1 MAKSPN
7 RLLASLPANVLSA
20 VEPHLKIVEL
30 KFADVLAEAG
40 SPIRQVYF
48 PYSGVISLVVE
59 LDVGMM
65 IETAMVGRDGAL
77 NAASALDGKVSLN
90 KGIVQ
95 SAGSAGTIEVN
106 RLRRLANELEPFRA
120 LLIRHEQVLFAQSQ
134 QSAACNASHSVEA
147 RMCRWLLYM
156 RDLAGSD
163 DLMLTQEFLA
173 QMLGVRRPS
182 VSLVANTLQKAGLIK
197 YSRGR
202 VRLLNVKGLQK
213 GACECY
219 GTVKIH
225 YERLLSR

>member
-1 MAKSPN
+1 MSRSPN
-7 RLLASLPANVLSA
+7 RLLASLSA
-20 VEPHLKIVEL
+20 DTFSAISPHLKIVEL
-30 KFADVLAEAG
+30 KFGDVVAKPG
-40 SPIRQVYF
+40 SAIRQVYF
-48 PYSGVISLVVE
+48 PYSGAISLVVE
-59 LDVGMM
+59 LNVGTM
-65 IETAMVGRDGAL
+65 IETAMVGRDGVL
-77 NAASALDGKVSLN
+77 NAAPALDGKVSLN

-95 SAGSAGTIEVN
+95 VAGSAGTIEVN
-106 RLRRLANELEPFRA
+106 RLRRLANELEPLRSI
-120 LLIRHEQVLFAQSQ
+120 LIRHEQVLFAQSQ

-182 VSLVANTLQKAGLIK
+182 VSLVANTLQKKGLIK

-202 VRLLNVKGLQK
+202 MRLLDLKGLQK

-219 GTVKIH
+219 GTVKAH
-225 YERLLSR
+225 YQRMLSG